1 MSEQNIPLG
10 LGAEKISKLLR
21 QYAIPAIIAMTA
33 ASLYNMVDS
42 IYIGHGVGA
51 LAISGLAVTFPLM
64 NISVA
69 FGTLVGIG
77 GSTLISIR
85 LGRKDYVSAQKV
97 FGNVIIFNILI
108 GFLFMIG
115 SLFFLDAILYYF
127 GASEQTISYARE
139 YMLIILLGNII
150 THLYFGLNN
159 VLRASG
165 HPRQAMALTITTVVL
180 NTLLDPLFIFVFQWG
195 IQGAAIATV
204 LSQFIALVWQMQI
217 FNNKNSLLHL
227 HKGLFQI
234 DFRLVKEM
242 FAIGLSPFLMN
253 VASCF
258 IVILINKGMKTYSGD
273 LAIGAFGIVNR
284 FSFMFIMIV
293 MGLNQGMQPIA
304 GYNYGAGNMTRVLAV
319 LRLTII
325 FATIVTTTSFLVGE
339 LFPEQVARI
348 FTSDAELIG
357 LTVYGLRI
365 AVMLFPLIG
374 AQIVISSFFQ
384 SIGLAGK
391 AILLSSIRQIIV
403 LIPCLIILPR
413 FFGLTGVWAS
423 MPVSDFAACIVSTIL
438 ILGQIKKLNYSFTVT
453 KKAINK

>member
-10 LGAEKISKLLR
+10 LGTEKISKLLR

-77 GSTLISIR
+77 GSMLISIR

-97 FGNVIIFNILI
+97 FGNVIIFNIII

-115 SLFFLDAILYYF
+115 ALFFLDAILFNF

-253 VASCF
+253 VATCF
-258 IVILINKGMKTYSGD
+258 IVILINNGMKTYSGD

-325 FATIVTTTSFLVGE
+325 FATIVTTSSFLVGE

-391 AILLSSIRQIIV
+391 AILLSAIRQIIT

-423 MPVSDFAACIVSTIL
+423 MPVSDFTACIVSTIL
-438 ILGQIKKLNYSFTVT
+438 ILGQIKKLRE
-453 KKAINK
+453 KRG